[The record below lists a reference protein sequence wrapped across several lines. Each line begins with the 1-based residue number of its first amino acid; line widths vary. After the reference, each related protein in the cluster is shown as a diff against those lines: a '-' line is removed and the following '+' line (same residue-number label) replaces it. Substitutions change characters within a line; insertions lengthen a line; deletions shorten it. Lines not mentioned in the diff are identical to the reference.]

1 MVDVFLKGIGLVILT
16 CLTLSVETAQAAVKL
31 GSYYGG
37 WVSTETYATGDVI
50 TLSDK
55 VYLSLVAANTNNNPE
70 TATTAWQLLGLAT
83 VDEHKPE
90 AAPVPLAPAAEE
102 QKPAAA
108 PPPSALEP
116 QPEVKI
122 ESSVKSSFKYS
133 MTCGLSG
140 KEACTVGAVGP
151 GGGWIFFVDINHKYP
166 GFNYL
171 EVAPTDIPAVTW
183 CSDTTH
189 SISAVSGKISKA
201 VGAGKANTKA
211 MLEVCASGAA
221 NAANAYLTKS
231 TVSGDWFLPSLGEL
245 NLMYT
250 NLLDL
255 GVGGFA
261 NNVYWSSSE
270 FGSFHAWYQIFYDGS
285 QLNYNKNVSIPVR
298 AVRAF

>member
-1 MVDVFLKGIGLVILT
+1 MVDVFLKNIGFVILT
-16 CLTLSVETAQAAVKL
+16 CLTLSVETVQAAVKL

-37 WVSTETYATGDVI
+37 WVSTETYVAGDVI

-70 TATTAWQLLGLAT
+70 TATTAWQLLGLA
-83 VDEHKPE
+83 
-90 AAPVPLAPAAEE
+90 AAEE
-102 QKPAAA
+102 QKPVVAPAPSAPA
-108 PPPSALEP
+108 PPAPAPEP
-116 QPEVKI
+116 ELKT
-122 ESSVKSSFKYS
+122 EHSVKSSFKYA

-166 GFNYL
+166 DFNYL

-189 SISAVSGKISKA
+189 SISAVSGKFSKA

-245 NLMYT
+245 NWMYS